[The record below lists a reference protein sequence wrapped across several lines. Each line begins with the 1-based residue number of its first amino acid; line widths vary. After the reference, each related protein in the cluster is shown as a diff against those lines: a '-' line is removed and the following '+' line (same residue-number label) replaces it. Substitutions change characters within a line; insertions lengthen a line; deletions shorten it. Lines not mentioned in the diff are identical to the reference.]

1 VTGAVASLL
10 VQLSWLVAAAAL
22 VAGAGAFLTTRS
34 LLPSLGLFLD
44 FLLAAGLL
52 RLATAGTWQAIAA
65 AAVIVAIR
73 KLAVLGLRS
82 TGGFHPGGP
91 PTGGGAPVRPAGQR
105 S

>member
-1 VTGAVASLL
+1 MTEAVSSLL

-22 VAGAGAFLTTRS
+22 VAGVGAVLTTRS
-34 LLPSLGLFLD
+34 LLPSIGLFLD

-65 AAVIVAIR
+65 AAAIVAIR

-82 TGGFHPGGP
+82 TGGFHPEGP
-91 PTGGGAPVRPAGQR
+91 PTGGGAPVHPVGQR